1 MGTGMNDYDV
11 LIAGSGVAG
20 LYAALNFAPEVRVLV
35 LSKRELTLC
44 NSFLAQG
51 GVAAVVD
58 KTNDDY
64 RLHIADTLIAGGY
77 KNDLRSLEILVNEG
91 PEDVLRLIKEM
102 GVDFDRD
109 ETQHISMT
117 LEGGHSRRRILH
129 HKDSTG
135 REITEK
141 LLAAAR
147 ARPNIEFLENTCL
160 AALTPS
166 GGGFWAGLLVNG
178 SHRYLS
184 CSYCILCTGGIGRVY
199 PYTTN
204 SAIAT
209 GDGITL
215 AHELGARIKNLRLV
229 QFHPTAFAA
238 KQGRERFLISEA
250 VRGEGAV
257 LLNCNGERFMHNYDE
272 RGELAPRDVVSRS
285 IIRESARTGS
295 EDFYLDV
302 THRGAEF
309 LKKRFPMIYARCLEE
324 GVDITRD
331 RIPVFPCQHYLMG
344 GIDVNVYGDTTVDR
358 LYAAGE
364 CSHTGVHGRNRL
376 ASNSLLEALVFARRC
391 TYDISRRMRHEE
403 SGVNTPP
410 PPPPLGRRVLAQG
423 HRTAIRRIM
432 QRAWFVTPDYEAVK
446 EGLIEASDI
455 LNELTDDGYAMTP
468 DYIEAKSLA
477 TVCTIILTEVMK
489 EEIEKPPEAEY

>member
-1 MGTGMNDYDV
+1 MNDYDV
-11 LIAGSGVAG
+11 LVAGSGVAG
-20 LYAALNFAPEVRVLV
+20 LYAALNFAPDVRVLV

-58 KTNDDY
+58 KENDDY

-109 ETQHISMT
+109 SEHHISMT

-141 LLAAAR
+141 LLAAAQ
-147 ARPNIEFLENTCL
+147 AKPNITFLENAQL
-160 AALTPS
+160 AALTPA

-178 SHRYLS
+178 EWRALS
-184 CSYCILCTGGIGRVY
+184 CSYCVLCTGGIGRVY

-215 AHELGARIKNLRLV
+215 AYELGARIKNLRYV

-238 KQGRERFLISEA
+238 AQGRERFLISEA
-250 VRGEGAV
+250 VRGEGAL
-257 LLNCNGERFMHNYDE
+257 LLNRDKERFMERYDE

-285 IIRESARTGS
+285 IMQEAARTGS
-295 EDFYLDV
+295 EEFYLDIRF
-302 THRGAEF
+302 RGPAF
-309 LKKRFPMIYARCLEE
+309 IRDRFPMIYERCLEE
-324 GVDITRD
+324 GVDITQEC
-331 RIPVFPCQHYLMG
+331 IPVFPCQHYLMG

-364 CSHTGVHGRNRL
+364 CSHTGVHGLNRL
-376 ASNSLLEALVFARRC
+376 ASNSLLEALVFARRT
-391 TYDISRRMRHEE
+391 TYDISRRMRHET
-403 SGVNTPP
+403 SGVEGPAP
-410 PPPPLGRRVLAQG
+410 AAPAGGRPLSPG
-423 HRTAIRRIM
+423 HRTRIREIM
-432 QRAWFVTPDYEAVK
+432 QKAWFVIPDYDAVRAGLQEA
-446 EGLIEASDI
+446 EAI
-455 LNELTDDGYAMTP
+455 LADLKTGGYEVTTDF
-468 DYIEAKSLA
+468 IEAKSLA
-477 TVCTIILTEVMK
+477 TVCTIILGEVVR
-489 EEIEKPPEAEY
+489 EVIEKQPDGN

>member
-1 MGTGMNDYDV
+1 MNDYDV
-11 LIAGSGVAG
+11 LIAGTGVAG
-20 LYAALNFAPEVRVLV
+20 LYAALNFTPDVRVL
-35 LSKRELTLC
+35 LLCKRDLTVC
-44 NSFLAQG
+44 NSYLAQG

-102 GVDFDRD
+102 GVEFDRD
-109 ETQHISMT
+109 EESHISMT

-141 LLAAAR
+141 LLAAAQKK
-147 ARPNIEFLENTCL
+147 PNVTFMEYAQL
-160 AALTPS
+160 ATLTPA
-166 GGGFWAGLLVNG
+166 GGGFWAGLLQNG
-178 SHRYLS
+178 EYRTVS

-209 GDGITL
+209 GDGIAL

-238 KQGRERFLISEA
+238 AKGRERFLISEA
-250 VRGEGAV
+250 VRGEGAM
-257 LLNCNGERFMHNYDE
+257 LLNCRGERFMTNYDE

-285 IIRESARTGS
+285 IMQEAERTGS
-295 EDFYLDV
+295 EDFSLDI
-302 THRGAEF
+302 TFRGETF
-309 LKKRFPMIYARCLEE
+309 IKNRFPMIYARCLEE
-324 GVDITRD
+324 GVDITREH
-331 RIPVFPCQHYLMG
+331 IPVFPCQHYLMG

-391 TYDISRRMRHEE
+391 TYDISRRMRHEQ
-403 SGVNTPP
+403 SGVNIAAPAKPTGTRALEP
-410 PPPPLGRRVLAQG
+410 G
-423 HRTAIRRIM
+423 HRTAIREIM
-432 QRAWFVTPDYEAVK
+432 QRCWFVLPNYGAVREGLREAAEILKELKTGDYE
-446 EGLIEASDI
+446 
-455 LNELTDDGYAMTP
+455 LTT

-477 TVCTIILTEVMK
+477 TVCTLILNEVVTEVM
-489 EEIEKPPEAEY
+489 EKPRVETGVEYR

>member
-1 MGTGMNDYDV
+1 MTKTNEYDV

-20 LYAALNFAPEVRVLV
+20 LYAALNFAADVRVLV

-109 ETQHISMT
+109 EAHHISMT

-141 LLAAAR
+141 LLAAAQAR
-147 ARPNIEFLENTCL
+147 ANISFLENAQL
-160 AALTPS
+160 AALTPAE
-166 GGGFWAGLLVNG
+166 GGFWAGLLVG
-178 SHRYLS
+178 GEYRALT
-184 CSYCILCTGGIGRVY
+184 CSYCVLCTGGIGRVY

-215 AHELGARIKNLRLV
+215 AYELGARIRNLRLV

-238 KQGRERFLISEA
+238 ETGRERFLISEA
-250 VRGEGAV
+250 VRGEGAL
-257 LLNCNGERFMHNYDE
+257 LLNCHGERFMDRYDE

-285 IIRESARTGS
+285 IMKEAARTGS
-295 EDFYLDV
+295 EDFSRDI
-302 THRGAEF
+302 TFRGADF
-309 LKKRFPMIYARCLEE
+309 IRDRFPMIYARCLEE
-324 GVDITRD
+324 GVDITREH
-331 RIPVFPCQHYLMG
+331 IPVFPCQHYLMG

-364 CSHTGVHGRNRL
+364 CSHTGVHGLNRL
-376 ASNSLLEALVFARRC
+376 ASNSLLEALVFARRT
-391 TYDISRRMRHEE
+391 TYDISRRMRHED
-403 SGVNTPP
+403 SGVSAPP
-410 PPPPLGRRVLAQG
+410 PHAPAAGRPLPSGV
-423 HRTAIRRIM
+423 RTTIRSIM
-432 QRAWFVTPDYEAVK
+432 QKAWFVIPDYAAVR
-446 EGLIEASDI
+446 EGLAAAREI
-455 LNELTDDGYAMTP
+455 LADLREGGYAVTS
-468 DYIEAKSLA
+468 DFIEAKSLA
-477 TVCTIILTEVMK
+477 TVCRIILQEVVD
-489 EEIEKPPEAEY
+489 EVINRSGD

>member
-1 MGTGMNDYDV
+1 MNDYDV
-11 LIAGSGVAG
+11 LIAGTGVAG
-20 LYAALNFAPEVRVLV
+20 LYAALNFAPDVRVLV
-35 LSKRELTLC
+35 LTKREATLC

-58 KTNDDY
+58 KEHDDY

-91 PEDVLRLIKEM
+91 PEDVLRLMKEM
-102 GVDFDRD
+102 GVDFDKD
-109 ETQHISMT
+109 ETQHIAMT

-141 LLAAAR
+141 LMAAVQTR
-147 ARPNIEFLENTCL
+147 ENITVMDWSLLCD
-160 AALTPS
+160 LTPAE
-166 GGGFWAGLLVNG
+166 GGFWAGILQKDTYRQLT
-178 SHRYLS
+178 
-184 CSYCILCTGGIGRVY
+184 CSYCILATGGIGRVY

-215 AHELGARIKNLRLV
+215 AYEMGARIKNLRLV

-238 KQGRERFLISEA
+238 DAGRERFLISEA
-250 VRGEGAV
+250 VRGEGAL
-257 LLNCNGERFMHNYDE
+257 LLNHAGERFMQNYDE
-272 RGELAPRDVVSRS
+272 RGELAPRDVVSRC
-285 IIRESARTGS
+285 IMKEAARTGS
-295 EDFYLDV
+295 DKFYLDI
-302 THRGAEF
+302 TARGPAFIKEH
-309 LKKRFPMIYARCLEE
+309 FPMIYGRCLEE
-324 GVDITRD
+324 GVDITKEW
-331 RIPVFPCQHYLMG
+331 IPVFPCQHYLMG

-364 CSHTGVHGRNRL
+364 CSHTGVHGLNRL
-376 ASNSLLEALVFARRC
+376 ASNSLLEALVFSRRC

-403 SGVNTPP
+403 SGVTTPP
-410 PPPPLGRRVLAQG
+410 PPIPQGKRRLKPG
-423 HRTAIRRIM
+423 FRTEIRNIL
-432 QRAWFVTPDYEAVK
+432 QACWFVEPDYAAVPD
-446 EGLIEASDI
+446 GLKRAEEI
-455 LNELTDDGYAMTP
+455 LAELTDGDYAVTP

-477 TVCTIILTEVMK
+477 TVCVIILREVLESRQSK
-489 EEIEKPPEAEY
+489 EE

>member
-1 MGTGMNDYDV
+1 MNEYDV

-20 LYAALNFAPEVRVLV
+20 LYAALNFEPETKVLV

-44 NSFLAQG
+44 NSYLAQG

-58 KTNDDY
+58 KTDDDY

-91 PEDVLRLIKEM
+91 PEDVLRLIKQM
-102 GVDFDRD
+102 GVEFDRD
-109 ETQHISMT
+109 ETRQISMT

-135 REITEK
+135 REITSK
-141 LLAAAR
+141 LLAAAKSR
-147 ARPNIEFLENTCL
+147 SNITFMEYTHLSSL
-160 AALTPS
+160 KPVQ
-166 GGGFWAGLLVNG
+166 GGFWAGVLDQQG
-178 SHRYLS
+178 FHYIS
-184 CSYCILCTGGIGRVY
+184 CSYCILCTGGIGRMY

-215 AHELGARIKNLRLV
+215 AHELGAKTKNLHLI

-238 KQGRERFLISEA
+238 AQGRERFLISEA
-250 VRGEGAV
+250 VRGEGAILV
-257 LLNCNGERFMHNYDE
+257 NCFGEQFMKSYDK

-285 IIRESARTGS
+285 IIKESIRTGN
-295 EDFYLDV
+295 EDFYLDI
-302 THRGAEF
+302 TGRGEEF
-309 LKKRFPMIYARCLEE
+309 IKRRFPMIYERCLEE
-324 GVDITRD
+324 GIDIAKD

-344 GIDVNVYGDTTVDR
+344 GINVNVYGDTTVDR

-364 CSHTGVHGRNRL
+364 CSHTGVHGMNRL

-391 TYDISRRMRHEE
+391 TYDISRRMRHEQ
-403 SGVNTPP
+403 SSVTS
-410 PPPPLGRRVLAQG
+410 PPPPLPTGKRALEPG
-423 HRTAIRRIM
+423 YRTSIRQIIG
-432 QRAWFVTPDYEAVK
+432 RAWFVVPNYEAVHDGLK
-446 EGLIEASDI
+446 ESTKILKKLKNNDYAITSDY
-455 LNELTDDGYAMTP
+455 L
-468 DYIEAKSLA
+468 EAKSLA
-477 TVCTIILTEVMK
+477 TICTLLLKEVVQK
-489 EEIEKPPEAEY
+489 EPEESWLEDLH

>member
-1 MGTGMNDYDV
+1 MTKTNEYDV

-20 LYAALNFAPEVRVLV
+20 LYAALNFAEDVRVLV

-109 ETQHISMT
+109 EAHHISMT

-141 LLAAAR
+141 LLAAAQ
-147 ARPNIEFLENTCL
+147 ARPNISFLENAQL
-160 AALTPS
+160 AALTPVD
-166 GGGFWAGLLVNG
+166 GGFWAGLLVG
-178 SHRYLS
+178 GEYRALT
-184 CSYCILCTGGIGRVY
+184 CSYCVLCTGGIGRVY

-215 AHELGARIKNLRLV
+215 AYELGARIKNLRLV

-238 KQGRERFLISEA
+238 ETGRERFLISEA
-250 VRGEGAV
+250 VRGEGAL
-257 LLNCNGERFMHNYDE
+257 LLNCRGERFMDRYDE

-285 IIRESARTGS
+285 IMKEAARTGS
-295 EDFYLDV
+295 EDFSLDI
-302 THRGAEF
+302 TFRGEDF
-309 LKKRFPMIYARCLEE
+309 IRDRFPMIYARCLEE
-324 GVDITRD
+324 GVDITREH
-331 RIPVFPCQHYLMG
+331 IPVFPCQHYLMG

-364 CSHTGVHGRNRL
+364 CSHTGVHGLNRL
-376 ASNSLLEALVFARRC
+376 ASNSLLEALVFARRT
-391 TYDISRRMRHEE
+391 TYDISRRMRHED
-403 SGVNTPP
+403 SGVSAPP
-410 PPPPLGRRVLAQG
+410 PPPPAAGRPLPAGV
-423 HRTAIRRIM
+423 RTRIRSIM
-432 QRAWFVTPDYEAVK
+432 QKAWFVIPDYAAVR
-446 EGLIEASDI
+446 EGLTAAREI
-455 LNELTDDGYAMTP
+455 LADLREGGYAVTS

-477 TVCTIILTEVMK
+477 TVCRIILQEVVD
-489 EEIEKPPEAEY
+489 EVINRSGE

>member
-1 MGTGMNDYDV
+1 MNDYDV
-11 LIAGSGVAG
+11 LIAGCGVAG
-20 LYAALNFAPEVRVLV
+20 LYAALNFAPDVRVLM
-35 LSKRELTLC
+35 LSKRETTLC

-58 KTNDDY
+58 KEHDDY

-91 PEDVLRLIKEM
+91 PEDVLRLMKEI
-102 GVDFDRD
+102 GVDFDKD
-109 ETQHISMT
+109 DTQHISMT

-141 LLAAAR
+141 LLAAVQR
-147 ARPNIEFLENTCL
+147 HPNVTIMDWAQLVSLSPQE
-160 AALTPS
+160 
-166 GGGFWAGLLVNG
+166 GGFWAGLLVG
-178 SHRYLS
+178 GEYRALT

-215 AHELGARIKNLRLV
+215 AYELGARIKNLRLV

-238 KQGRERFLISEA
+238 AAGRERFLISEA
-250 VRGEGAV
+250 VRGEGAL
-257 LLNCNGERFMHNYDE
+257 LLNHAGERFMQRYDE

-285 IIRESARTGS
+285 IMKEAARTGS
-295 EDFYLDV
+295 EDFYLDI
-302 THRGAEF
+302 TARGPAFIKE
-309 LKKRFPMIYARCLEE
+309 RFPMIYSRCLEE
-324 GVDITRD
+324 GVDITRE

-376 ASNSLLEALVFARRC
+376 ASNSLLEALVFSRRC
-391 TYDISRRMRHEE
+391 TYDISRRMRHET
-403 SGVNTPP
+403 SGVTAAPP
-410 PPPPLGRRVLAQG
+410 PVPEGTRPLEPGY
-423 HRTAIRRIM
+423 RTEIRQIM
-432 QRAWFVTPDYEAVK
+432 QKAWFVIPDYDAAR
-446 EGLIEASDI
+446 EGLAHAEEI
-455 LNELTDDGYAMTP
+455 LKTLRTGRYAWTTDYM
-468 DYIEAKSLA
+468 EAKSLA
-477 TVCTIILTEVMK
+477 TVCVIILREVVNSRK
-489 EEIEKPPEAEY
+489 QEGE

>member
-1 MGTGMNDYDV
+1 MNDYDV

-20 LYAALNFAPEVRVLV
+20 LYAALNFDPTVRVLV
-35 LSKRELTLC
+35 LSKKELTLC

-109 ETQHISMT
+109 TDQHISMT

-141 LLAAAR
+141 LLAAAQN
-147 ARPNIEFLENTCL
+147 RPNITFMESTQL
-160 AALTPS
+160 AALTPCR
-166 GGGFWAGLLVNG
+166 GGFWAGLLDAEENY
-178 SHRYLS
+178 RTLT

-215 AHELGARIKNLRLV
+215 AHELGARIKNLRLI

-238 KQGRERFLISEA
+238 ATGRERFLISEA
-250 VRGEGAV
+250 VRGEGAL
-257 LLNCNGERFMHNYDE
+257 LLNNAGERFMERYDE

-285 IIRESARTGS
+285 IMKEAARTGS
-295 EDFYLDV
+295 EDFSLDI
-302 THRGAEF
+302 TFRGPEF
-309 LKKRFPMIYARCLEE
+309 IRNRFPMIYERCLEE
-324 GVDITRD
+324 GVDITREH
-331 RIPVFPCQHYLMG
+331 IPVFPCQHYLMG

-364 CSHTGVHGRNRL
+364 CSHTGVHGLNRL
-376 ASNSLLEALVFARRC
+376 ASNSLLEALVFARRT
-391 TYDISRRMRHEE
+391 TYDISRRMRHET
-403 SGVNTPP
+403 SGVVVPAP
-410 PPPPLGRRVLAQG
+410 EIPRGGRPLEHGY
-423 HRTAIRRIM
+423 RTSIRQIM
-432 QRAWFVTPDYEAVK
+432 QKAWFVIPDYDAVEKGLAEA
-446 EGLIEASDI
+446 EGI
-455 LNELTDDGYAMTP
+455 LRELRDGGYALTR

-477 TVCTIILTEVMK
+477 TVCTIVLREVMENVIRPMQQTLENK
-489 EEIEKPPEAEY
+489 

>member
-1 MGTGMNDYDV
+1 MNDYDV

-20 LYAALNFAPEVRVLV
+20 LYAALNFDPTVRVLV
-35 LSKRELTLC
+35 LSKKELTLC

-91 PEDVLRLIKEM
+91 PEDVLRLAKEI

-109 ETQHISMT
+109 PDQHISMT

-141 LLAAAR
+141 LLAAVQSH
-147 ARPNIEFLENTCL
+147 PNVTFMENTQL
-160 AALTPS
+160 ATLTPCR
-166 GGGFWAGLLVNG
+166 GGFWAGLLDAGENY
-178 SHRYLS
+178 RTLT

-215 AHELGARIKNLRLV
+215 AHELGARIKNLRLI

-238 KQGRERFLISEA
+238 ATGRERFLISEA
-250 VRGEGAV
+250 VRGEGAL
-257 LLNCNGERFMHNYDE
+257 LLNNAGERFMERYDE

-285 IIRESARTGS
+285 IMKEAARTGS
-295 EDFYLDV
+295 EDFSLDI
-302 THRGAEF
+302 TFRGPEF
-309 LKKRFPMIYARCLEE
+309 IRNRFPMIYARCLEE
-324 GVDITRD
+324 GVDITKEH
-331 RIPVFPCQHYLMG
+331 IPVFPCQHYLMG

-364 CSHTGVHGRNRL
+364 CSHTGVHGLNRL
-376 ASNSLLEALVFARRC
+376 ASNSLLEALVFARRT
-391 TYDISRRMRHEE
+391 TYDISRRMRHEP
-403 SGVNTPP
+403 SGVVVPAPEPP
-410 PPPPLGRRVLAQG
+410 HGGKPLGPG
-423 HRTAIRRIM
+423 HRTAIRQIM
-432 QRAWFVTPDYEAVK
+432 QKAWFVIPDYDAV
-446 EGLIEASDI
+446 ETGLAQAEDI
-455 LNELTDDGYAMTP
+455 LRELRDGGYALTR

-477 TVCTIILTEVMK
+477 TVCTIVLREVVENVIRPMRQS
-489 EEIEKPPEAEY
+489 PENH

>member
-1 MGTGMNDYDV
+1 MNEYDV
-11 LIAGSGVAG
+11 LVVGSGVAG
-20 LYAALNFAPEVRVLV
+20 LYAALNFDPAVRVLV

-58 KTNDDY
+58 KENDDY

-91 PEDVLRLIKEM
+91 PEDVLRLVKEM

-109 ETQHISMT
+109 TSHHISMT

-141 LLAAAR
+141 LLAMAQTKE
-147 ARPNIEFLENTCL
+147 NITLMENAQL
-160 AALTPS
+160 ATLTPA
-166 GGGFWAGLLVNG
+166 GGGFWAGILTPG
-178 SHRYLS
+178 GFRQLS
-184 CSYCILCTGGIGRVY
+184 VSYCILCTGGIGRVY

-238 KQGRERFLISEA
+238 EKGRERFLISEA

-257 LLNCNGERFMHNYDE
+257 LLNCKGERFMFRYDE
-272 RGELAPRDVVSRS
+272 RGELAPRDVVSRC
-285 IIRESARTGS
+285 IMQEAKKTGS
-295 EDFYLDV
+295 EDFYLDI
-302 THRGAEF
+302 TFRGEEF
-309 LKKRFPMIYARCLEE
+309 IKNRFPMIYARCLEE
-324 GVDITRD
+324 GVDITKQH
-331 RIPVFPCQHYLMG
+331 IPVFPCQHYLMG

-364 CSHTGVHGRNRL
+364 CSHTGVHGLNRL
-376 ASNSLLEALVFARRC
+376 ALLEALVFARRT
-391 TYDISRRMRHEE
+391 TYDIARRMRHES
-403 SGVNTPP
+403 SGVEGAAPASP
-410 PPPPLGRRVLAQG
+410 SGGRPLEAG
-423 HRTAIRRIM
+423 HRTVIREIM
-432 QRAWFVTPDYEAVK
+432 QKAWFVIPDYEAVQ
-446 EGLIEASDI
+446 EGLVKAKAI
-455 LNELTDDGYAMTP
+455 LEDLRSGGYALTM

-477 TVCTIILTEVMK
+477 TVCTIILQEVVDEVINK
-489 EEIEKPPEAEY
+489 NNKRDNI